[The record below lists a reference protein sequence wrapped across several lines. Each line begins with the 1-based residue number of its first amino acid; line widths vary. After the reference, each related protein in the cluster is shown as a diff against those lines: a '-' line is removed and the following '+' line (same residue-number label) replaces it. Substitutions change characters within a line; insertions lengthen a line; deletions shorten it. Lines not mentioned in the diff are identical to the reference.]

1 MEKNVIEVLC
11 KNSKVFFANYTYK
24 TNRYNM
30 ALLDFVGHNSIATT
44 FHIGF
49 AFVDTERKI
58 ATRGP
63 PCMDD

>member
-1 MEKNVIEVLC
+1 MEKNVVKVLC
-11 KNSKVFFANYTYK
+11 KNSEVLFMGCTYK

-49 AFVDTERKI
+49 AFVDTEKEDRY
-58 ATRGP
+58 AWVL
-63 PCMDD
+63 